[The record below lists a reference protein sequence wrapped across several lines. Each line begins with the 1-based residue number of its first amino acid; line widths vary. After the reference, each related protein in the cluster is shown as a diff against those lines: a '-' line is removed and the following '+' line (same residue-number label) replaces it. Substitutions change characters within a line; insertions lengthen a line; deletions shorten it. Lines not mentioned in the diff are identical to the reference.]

1 MNEDTPLTAEAE
13 PAPSDP
19 VPSRRSRVARAVLS
33 ALLGLSLGLG
43 AAEAA
48 FRRRD
53 GGAFPLINV
62 YERDAQ
68 RGVRL
73 LPGSV
78 TVVGRPGERATR
90 VRVNEEGYR
99 GGAWPAPSREEVL
112 VVGDS
117 LSFGLGVEE
126 DEALPARLHAAL
138 PGAPAVVDASVP
150 TYGPPEYLIT
160 MDQLLARRQ
169 PGTVVLAL
177 NLANDLMEV
186 DRPNA
191 GRHAAVDGYAARVA
205 EGAPAPASSPLV
217 EWTIQRSHAAFAL
230 WRWERTREA
239 LASGMEPEPGVDAL
253 VALAARV
260 AGTVRYED
268 EQRRAE
274 TQRVAALAGA
284 ETELRAARRGVVSLA
299 SAQIGLTGYDALG
312 QEWQVYVHDGGEPAD
327 SVFEIGYGGCAA
339 PYDLVDGRYVPR
351 PPRKVRYAGERI
363 RSDVEAQLLEMA
375 PGLGRA
381 KQDEI
386 RAAFARRE
394 AAEAHLAALPTA
406 PLPPPP
412 PRAPLPIAPALERAA
427 ALASA
432 HGAKLVVLVAP
443 LDAQASPDARQRRQ
457 LGGAEIDAL
466 DVLSAEVAAA
476 ARAAGAVGV
485 DATPA
490 LKQAGAAAYL
500 PDGHLSATGHD
511 VVARA
516 LAAALAS
523 S

>member
-1 MNEDTPLTAEAE
+1 MDHDTPLAAEAAPASSE
-13 PAPSDP
+13 PL
-19 VPSRRSRVARAVLS
+19 PSRRSRAWRAVLS
-33 ALLGLSLGLG
+33 AVLGLAVGLG
-43 AAEAA
+43 ATEAA

-53 GGAFPLINV
+53 GGAFPLVNV

-73 LPGSV
+73 APGSV

-99 GGAWPAPSREEVL
+99 GGPWPAPSHGDVL

-126 DEALPARLHAAL
+126 DEALPARLRAAL
-138 PGAPAVVDASVP
+138 PGAPAVIDASVP

-186 DRPNA
+186 DRPNT
-191 GRHAAVDGYAARVA
+191 GRHAAVDGYAARVS

-230 WRWERTREA
+230 WRWERTRQ
-239 LASGMEPEPGVDAL
+239 ASAMEPEPGVDDL

-260 AGTVRYED
+260 AGAVRYED
-268 EQRRAE
+268 QQRSAEAQRA
-274 TQRVAALAGA
+274 AALAGA
-284 ETELRAARRGVVSLA
+284 ETELREAKRGVLA
-299 SAQIGLTGYDALG
+299 LVSAQLAVVTYSRLE
-312 QEWQVYVHDGGEPAD
+312 QEWRTYVRDGGEPEA
-327 SVFEIGYGGCAA
+327 SVFEIGYGGCIP
-339 PYDLVDGRYVPR
+339 PYDYREGKYVPR
-351 PPRKVRYAGERI
+351 PPRKVRYAGDTI
-363 RSDVEAQLLEMA
+363 RRDVEDYLVEMA
-375 PGLGRA
+375 PGLGHGKLA
-381 KQDEI
+381 EV
-386 RAAFARRE
+386 RAAIERRDAAQAR
-394 AAEAHLAALPTA
+394 LQGLPTE

-412 PRAPLPIAPALERAA
+412 PRAPLPIAPVIERAA
-427 ALASA
+427 ALASS
-432 HGAKLVVLVAP
+432 HGARLVVLVAP
-443 LDAQASPDARQRRQ
+443 LDAQASPDARRRRE
-457 LGGAEIDAL
+457 LSDAEVGAL
-466 DVLSAEVAAA
+466 DVLSAEVASA
-476 ARAAGAVGV
+476 ARAAGAIGV

-500 PDGHLSATGHD
+500 PDGHLSAAGHD
-511 VVARA
+511 VVAHA
-516 LAAALAS
+516 LAAALTEG
-523 S
+523 